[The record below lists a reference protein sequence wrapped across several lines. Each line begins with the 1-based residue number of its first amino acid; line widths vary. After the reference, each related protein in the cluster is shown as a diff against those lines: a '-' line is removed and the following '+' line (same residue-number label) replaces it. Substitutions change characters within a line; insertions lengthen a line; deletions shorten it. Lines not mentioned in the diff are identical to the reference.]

1 MPFHI
6 ARFFLLFCIY
16 GVSLGSAMA
25 QVPPDIRLLDVADG
39 LSHRDVK
46 YATRDSRGFLWI
58 INSGIDFYDG
68 QKFTSY
74 NKFDPDHYIP
84 VSSIRTGCKLQ
95 DSLLVF
101 TESKD
106 LYTLN
111 MLTGQVK
118 PLNFPEGMNTDFND
132 IISIIDRQHHPDIL
146 LFTRS
151 KMGTTVNVID
161 RNWKFRFDYK
171 VSNTTSLHGKI
182 LRSYANGPEGVLW
195 LIDMENFQI
204 LRIDT
209 ARTQIIP
216 FPLPTGDNNINYR
229 IVHLEGFGLVLCR
242 NDGLVLTLQDGS
254 EEIKPLMHVKFA
266 YKYFNPSHV
275 TRNGWIWSVSE
286 ERMVRFNVRMGV
298 SEVLNFHPF
307 ELLTPVLRGSFEDEE
322 GISWI
327 STEVGLLEVQPK
339 PKPFF
344 PCFVQESSKRNFQF
358 REILP
363 ATDSSVYCRAF
374 DDKTYWMEMRIDANS
389 KVDSVILLSNLP
401 RSGIFRRYQDNI
413 YNIEPGLENLVQYH
427 IPDFK
432 KDIIKLP
439 VPATTQFNNLFLI
452 DDSGMIFY
460 QDIHNRMTGYHPITR
475 EQKTIVFEGQ
485 NKRLNSVWK
494 DVQFGGKDK
503 IIIGTETAGM
513 LIFNRNSGKLVREF
527 NTGSQHPLSG
537 NFVNVI
543 LQESDSVIWA
553 GTIGAGINRINLISG
568 EVRIFT
574 TLNGLPNNHIASML
588 KDQAGN
594 IWIGT
599 YGGLSMY
606 NQADGQFYNY
616 FINDGLSNNEFNYI
630 SAYAFPDGRMLMGTL
645 NGITMFDPKQI
656 VAGSPLPP
664 VQLTRIQK
672 YNRRRDQLIMEDKA
686 LDQQKVIQVSPYDN
700 YIDLEFAVPSYKS
713 NASHIFYARLV
724 GVDADWQNLGRH
736 SNIRYQKLPPGD
748 YQLELMA
755 SDANGNKT
763 TRPTLIQLQVQQVF
777 YKSWWFLSLVILSL
791 LAAVYALYRYRVR
804 MLNKEHQTRTRIAS
818 DLHDEVGGS
827 LTGLFL
833 QMQMMEIK
841 ASGEE
846 KSHLGKA
853 GKIIDE
859 SITKMRDLV
868 WSIDAR
874 SDSWGKMLERMEDY
888 TSDVL
893 FPLDMHFTFQHQHL
907 EPNLHIDA
915 RLKHNL
921 YLIYKEAI
929 HNIAKHSEASQV
941 DILFERKDGQLNLH
955 IQDDGKHGARK
966 STSPGQGLQ
975 NMTMRAK
982 RLKGKLSAG
991 FNEKGFMVNLEIP
1004 L

>member
-1 MPFHI
+1 MSI
-6 ARFFLLFCIY
+6 YLARFFMFIGIY
-16 GVSLGSAMA
+16 CLCWGPVVA
-25 QVPPDIRLLDVADG
+25 QIPPDIQLLDVADG

-46 YATRDSRGFLWI
+46 YASRDSRGFLWI
-58 INSGIDFYDG
+58 MNSGIDFYDG

-74 NKFDPDHYIP
+74 NKFDPDHFIP
-84 VSSIRTGCKLQ
+84 VSSIRSGCKLK

-101 TESKD
+101 TEAKD

-111 MLTGQVK
+111 MLTGEVK
-118 PLNFPEGMNTDFND
+118 PLNYPEGMSTDFND
-132 IISIIDRQHHPDIL
+132 VISIIDRQHHPDIL

-151 KMGTTVNVID
+151 KSGTTINVID
-161 RNWKFRFDYK
+161 RNWKFLFDFK
-171 VSNTTSLHGKI
+171 ISNTTTLHGRV

-195 LIDMENFQI
+195 LIDMANFQI
-204 LRIDT
+204 LHIDAT
-209 ARTQIIP
+209 GTKAIP
-216 FPLPTGDNNINYR
+216 FPLPPGDNNINYR

-242 NDGLVLTLQDGS
+242 NDGLVLTLLDGS
-254 EEIKPLMHVKFA
+254 EEIKPLMHVPFA
-266 YKYFNPSHV
+266 YNYFNPSHV
-275 TRNGWIWSVSE
+275 TRDGWIWSISE
-286 ERMVRFNVRMGV
+286 ERMVRFNVRTGV
-298 SEVLNFHPF
+298 NEVLDIHPF

-322 GISWI
+322 GITWI

-339 PKPFF
+339 PKPFLS
-344 PCFVQESSKRNFQF
+344 CFVQESSKRNFQF

-363 ATDSSVYCRAF
+363 ATANSVYCRAF
-374 DDKTYWMEMRIDANS
+374 DNNTYLMEMRIDANM
-389 KVDSVILLSNLP
+389 KIDSVIHLKNLP
-401 RSGIFRRYQDNI
+401 RTGVFRRYQDNI
-413 YNIEPGLENLVQYH
+413 YNIEPGLENLVRYH
-427 IPDFK
+427 LPDFNK
-432 KDIIKLP
+432 EIVKLP
-439 VPATTQFNNLFLI
+439 VQATTQFNNLFLI
-452 DDSGMIFY
+452 DDTGMIFY
-460 QDIHNRMTGYHPITR
+460 QDINNHLTGYHPITH
-475 EQKTIVFEGQ
+475 EQKTVVLENQ
-485 NKRLNSVWK
+485 NRRLNSVWK
-494 DVQFGGKDK
+494 EVQFGSRDK
-503 IIIGTETAGM
+503 ILIGTETAGM
-513 LIFNRNSGKLVREF
+513 LIFNRNSGKLIREF
-527 NTGSQHPLSG
+527 NTDSPHPLSG

-568 EVRIFT
+568 DIRIFT
-574 TLNGLPNNHIASML
+574 TLDGLPNNHIASML

-616 FINDGLSNNEFNYI
+616 YTNDGLSNNEFNFF

-645 NGITMFDPKQI
+645 NGLTMFDPKQI
-656 VAGSPLPP
+656 VGGSSLPP

-672 YNRRRDQLIMEDKA
+672 YNRRLDHLIMEDKS
-686 LDQQKVIQVSPYDN
+686 LDHQKIIQVSPYDN

-713 NASHIFYARLV
+713 NASHIFYARLN
-724 GVDADWQNLGRH
+724 GVDDVWQNLGRH

-763 TRPTLIQLQVQQVF
+763 ARPTLIQLHVQQVF
-777 YKSWWFLSLVILSL
+777 YRSWWFLSLVVLSL
-791 LAAVYALYRYRVR
+791 LAAVYALYQYRVR
-804 MLNKEHQTRTRIAS
+804 MLSKEHQTRTRIAS

-833 QMQMMEIK
+833 QLQMMEFK

-874 SDSWGKMLERMEDY
+874 SDSWGKVLERMEDY

-893 FPLDMHFTFQHQHL
+893 FPLDIHFTFQHQHL

-929 HNIAKHSEASQV
+929 HNIAKHSEASSV
-941 DILFERKDGQLNLH
+941 EVLFERKNGKLNLI
-955 IQDDGKHGARK
+955 IQDNGKPGTRRS
-966 STSPGQGLQ
+966 STPGQGMQ
-975 NMTMRAK
+975 NMIMRAE

-991 FNEKGFMVNLEIP
+991 YNEKGFAVNLEIP
-1004 L
+1004 I